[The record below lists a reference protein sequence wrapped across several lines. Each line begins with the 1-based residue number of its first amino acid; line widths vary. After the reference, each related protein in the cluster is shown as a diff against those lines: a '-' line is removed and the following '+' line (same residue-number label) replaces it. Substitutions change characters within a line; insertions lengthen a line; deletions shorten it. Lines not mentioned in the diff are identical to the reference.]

1 MLKRI
6 LLICTIVF
14 SMSAKA
20 QFTIDHDTIYALGYA
35 ANSSS
40 GFADIY
46 EHTILRHTGIGQE
59 TIKWVRTQN
68 NLPDPKW
75 TSAVCDI
82 ISCRG
87 PQEDTGS
94 FQITGSDTGLLSFH
108 FYPINVRGT
117 GTMTVK
123 FYRASNPMEFSEVV
137 VIGQAWK
144 AVAINAPK
152 ALSLSVY
159 PNPAN
164 DHLFVSQTEINKGRY
179 EIMDANGKLILSADF
194 VSGQSIDIALL
205 ESGLYTLRLIGD
217 NQVAVQT
224 FVKE

>member
-1 MLKRI
+1 
-6 LLICTIVF
+6 
-14 SMSAKA
+14 MSAKA

-46 EHTILRHTGIGQE
+46 EHTMIRHTGVGQE
-59 TIKWVRTQN
+59 IIKWVRTQN

-94 FQITGSDTGLLSFH
+94 FQISGNDSGLLSFH
-108 FYPINVRGT
+108 FYPIDVRGT
-117 GTMTVK
+117 GNMTVK
-123 FYRASNPMEFSEVV
+123 FYRASNPLDFVEVV
-137 VIGQAWK
+137 IIGQAWK
-144 AVAINAPK
+144 AVSVSAPS
-152 ALSLSVY
+152 ALPLNVY

-164 DHLFVSQTEINKGRY
+164 SQLYVSQAEINKGRY
-179 EIMDANGKLILSADF
+179 EIMDANGKLVISADF
-194 VSGQSIDIALL
+194 TNGQPIDIALL
-205 ESGLYTLRLIGD
+205 ESGLYTLRLVGD
-217 NQVAVQT
+217 DKVAVQT
-224 FVKE
+224 FIKE